1 MTRIVSTTALL
12 LIMFVTVAGVLA
24 SADFDQAL
32 CTKIMETYQLDPA
45 WYKIE
50 VVSSGLKIQELG
62 QSQEIAI
69 RPLSQKEPLGV
80 FTVIATVSDQGKVVG
95 SGQVSVTIHKFAE
108 VLVATDLLSRHETP
122 GSDKLAVQ
130 RMEITT
136 CQEQPV
142 MSLEATTGFRLKRN
156 ISRGQILT
164 RSALEPIPDIEV
176 GGEVTIVCK
185 EGLLQVSVPGQ
196 TLEAGSAGNLVKVRN
211 SASRKVITARVIDAK
226 TVAVEP

>member
-1 MTRIVSTTALL
+1 LFITLITVSGA
-12 LIMFVTVAGVLA
+12 MA

-32 CTKIMETYQLDPA
+32 STKIMDTYQLDPA
-45 WYKIE
+45 WYKVE
-50 VVSSGLKIQELG
+50 VLSSGLKLHQLTEL
-62 QSQEIAI
+62 QDLTI

-80 FTVIATVSDQGKVVG
+80 FTLIVTVSEQGKSIG
-95 SGQVSVTIHKFAE
+95 SGQVSVNIHKYAD

-122 GSDKLAVQ
+122 SDDKLTVQ

-142 MSLEATTGFRLKRN
+142 MSLDATSGLRLKRN

-164 RSALEPIPDIEV
+164 RNSLEPIPDIEV
-176 GGEVTIVCK
+176 GGEVTIICT

-196 TLEAGSAGNLVKVRN
+196 TLESGSAGSLVKVRN

>member
-1 MTRIVSTTALL
+1 MTRIVVSTVFL
-12 LIMFVTVAGVLA
+12 FVVLVVATGALA
-24 SADFDQAL
+24 SADFDHAL
-32 CTKIMETYQLDPA
+32 STRIMETYQLDPT
-45 WYKIE
+45 WYQVE
-50 VVSSGLKIQELG
+50 VLSSGLKVQQLTEA
-62 QSQEIAI
+62 QEITI

-80 FTVIATVSDQGKVVG
+80 FTLIVMISEHGKEIAT
-95 SGQVSVTIHKFAE
+95 GQVSVNIHKFAD
-108 VLVATDLLSRHETP
+108 VLVATDMVSRHETP
-122 GSDKLAVQ
+122 GSDKLTVQ
-130 RMEITT
+130 RMEVTT

-142 MSLEATTGFRLKRN
+142 MSLDATTGFRLKRN